1 MEEIGVVVMDAKG
14 AVIAASEGAFHLLSL
29 APGDTVGLKSIL
41 SQIPQDT
48 SWKVGEKTLEL
59 TMLSFEKEGS
69 WKVLVFWEK
78 RFEELQRYLKE
89 KRLFLAGVNAL
100 PEHVYV
106 KDRNHRF
113 TFANAAFAHHHGF
126 TSPDEVLGKT
136 DFDLYPEEVARYLWE
151 KEEELLHNGTPMLH
165 DEREVLD
172 SSAGVPRKIWMV
184 TNKVPL
190 RDEKGDIVGLVGIS
204 RDITEQKRIE
214 EALRASEK
222 EKVLI
227 LNALEDRVVYY
238 EKGPR
243 IVWVNQAV
251 LRSLHLEP
259 KEVIGKYCFEV
270 FEKRNTPCPGCATV
284 RAFVTGKTEEAEVT
298 SHDGTI
304 WHQRAYPILDE
315 EGQVFRVVTISSNV
329 TAKKQAEERI
339 LYLTFHDP
347 LTGLYN
353 RLFFEDAL
361 KRLDVP
367 RQLPLSVVMVDVNGL
382 KLVNDV
388 FGHSQGDALL
398 KKVSAILTRA
408 CRKEDIVCRFGGDE
422 FVILLPKT
430 PFAAAQDIL
439 QRIQKLCDE
448 ESKKRETPFPVS
460 MALGC
465 ATKEKEHEDI
475 DTILSEAENRM
486 YQSKTAKTKSSRTA
500 FLLFLEQYLRETP
513 GEMETHHE
521 RMRILAQ
528 KMGEALGLSKAETDN
543 LVLLAQFHDLGKV
556 AIPQA
561 ILVKTESLTEKEWAE
576 IRKHPEVGYRIAR
589 LFPELLPIAEGVL
602 AHHEHFDGTGYPQG
616 LKGKDIPLFARIIA
630 IIDAF
635 VAMTSNRPYQKAM
648 SFSKALEEIT
658 KGAGTQFDPELVQVF
673 LQVVKE
679 QALSLGHDTLNEVSK
694 IF

>member
-1 MEEIGVVVMDAKG
+1 MKEIGIVITDKRG
-14 AVIAASEGAFHLLSL
+14 AIVAASEGAFRLLSL
-29 APGDTVGLKSIL
+29 APGDIVGLKSIL
-41 SQIPQDT
+41 SQIPQGT
-48 SWKVGEKTLEL
+48 SWRVGEKTLEC
-59 TMLSFEKEGS
+59 TTLSFEKEGP
-69 WKVLVFWEK
+69 WKVLVFQEE
-78 RFEELQRYLKE
+78 RLEELQQYLKE
-89 KRLFLAGVNAL
+89 KHLFLAGVNAL
-100 PEHVYV
+100 PEHIYA
-106 KDRNHRF
+106 KDCNHRF
-113 TFANAAFAHHHGF
+113 IFANVAFARHHGF
-126 TSPDEVLGKT
+126 TSSEEVLGKT

-151 KEEELLHNGTPMLH
+151 KEEELLHNGKPILY
-165 DEREVLD
+165 DEREVFD
-172 SSAGVPRKIWMV
+172 YSTGVPRKIWMV

-190 RDEKGDIVGLVGIS
+190 RNEKGDIVGLVGVS
-204 RDITEQKRIE
+204 RDITEQKRVE

-222 EKVLI
+222 EKILI

-238 EKGPR
+238 EEGPR

-284 RAFVTGKTEEAEVT
+284 KAFITGKAEEAEIA
-298 SHDGTI
+298 SYDGTI
-304 WHQRAYPILDE
+304 WHQRAYPIFDD

-329 TAKKQAEERI
+329 TTKKQAEERI

-367 RQLPLSVVMVDVNGL
+367 RQLPLSVVMVDVNDL
-382 KLVNDV
+382 KLVNDI

-408 CRKEDIVCRFGGDE
+408 CRKEDIICRFGGDE

-430 PFAAAQDIL
+430 PPAAAQDIL
-439 QRIQKLCDE
+439 QRMQRLCSE
-448 ESKKRETPFPVS
+448 ESKKRESPFPIS

-465 ATKEKEHEDI
+465 ATKEREHEDI
-475 DTILSEAENRM
+475 NTILSEAENRM
-486 YQSKTAKTKSSRTA
+486 YQSKTTKTKSSRTA
-500 FLLFLEQYLRETP
+500 FLLSLEQYLREIP

-528 KMGEALGLSKAETDN
+528 KMGEALGLSKGETDT
-543 LVLLAQFHDLGKV
+543 LILLARFHDLGKV
-556 AIPQA
+556 AIPKA
-561 ILVKTESLTEKEWAE
+561 ILVKTEPLTEQEWAE
-576 IRKHPEVGYRIAR
+576 IRKHPEVGYRVVR

-602 AHHEHFDGTGYPQG
+602 AHHERFDGTGYPQG

-635 VAMTSNRPYQKAM
+635 VTMTSNRPYRKAIAP
-648 SFSKALEEIT
+648 SKALEEIT
-658 KGAGTQFDPELVQVF
+658 KGAGTQFDPDLVSVF
-673 LQVVKE
+673 LQVVQEKDKNPRT
-679 QALSLGHDTLNEVSK
+679 S
-694 IF
+694 